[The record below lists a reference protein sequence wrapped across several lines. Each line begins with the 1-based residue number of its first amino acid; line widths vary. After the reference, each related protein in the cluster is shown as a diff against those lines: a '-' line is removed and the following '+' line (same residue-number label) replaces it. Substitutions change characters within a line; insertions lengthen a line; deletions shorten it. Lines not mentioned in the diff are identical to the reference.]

1 MEPFLPVFFV
11 FASMAHDLQCM
22 CLIDMYVAMSAVNF
36 WPVLINQIMARARAQ
51 V

>member
-22 CLIDMYVAMSAVNF
+22 CLIDMYVAMLAVKLLAGSN
-36 WPVLINQIMARARAQ
+36 
-51 V
+51 